1 MLFSQQILELIQN
14 GIGETLCMVVISTV
28 ISYMIGIPLGIILVV
43 TDKEGIRPIP
53 ALQKVLGLII
63 NLLRSVPFLILLIM
77 MIPVTRKLVGTSLGW
92 RAVVPPL
99 VASAAPY
106 IARMVESSFKEI
118 DAGVIEAA
126 KSMGASTFQIIWKV
140 YLPEAKPSLVLGGA
154 ISIVTIL
161 AYTAMAG
168 SVGGGGLGDIAIR
181 YGHQRGITSVMWVT
195 VVILIVLVQIV
206 QSFFSWLTKK
216 IDKRQHT
223 NQSADFTP
231 LQFLAHFTHTK

>member
-1 MLFSQQILELIQN
+1 MLFSQQILELIRN

-126 KSMGASTFQIIWKV
+126 KSMGASTFQIIWKIL
-140 YLPEAKPSLVLGGA
+140 LPESKPSLLIRAA
-154 ISIVTIL
+154 ISTTTIL
-161 AYTAMAG
+161 GYSAMAG
-168 SVGGGGLGDIAIR
+168 AVGGGGLGGIAINYGYYR
-181 YGHQRGITSVMWVT
+181 YETDIMLVT
-195 VVILIVLVQIV
+195 VAILVIIVQII
-206 QSFFSWLTKK
+206 QEIGMRLARKS
-216 IDKRQHT
+216 DKRIR
-223 NQSADFTP
+223 
-231 LQFLAHFTHTK
+231 